1 LAAHPE
7 VEQWTPRRWVE
18 TVDEVIRNQ
27 HSTMGL

>member
-7 VEQWTPRRWVE
+7 VERWTPRRWVE